1 MRVDPTTT
9 DAEMSTYSSVIHIS
23 LLYLSI
29 QYQTMND
36 HLAALNAPP
45 PRYILESD
53 SSDEEGQGAYPGSS
67 TPKPKIS
74 IDTPPVEVSVIRG
87 TGNEEVRDL
96 ILALGQAGKYLKKHL
111 GVSGSAVG
119 QEEVGKVVV
128 GGRQAGQGWK
138 VGEGLVFSV
147 NEANLPHEA
156 VWEIAQKLLANVK
169 AQSWTIITTY
179 VPAMYIAS
187 KTIGYRTRSDPPIRY
202 LSQGEVKVEGA
213 ETYETPNYLTGLAGA
228 ITSLSAHP
236 SFTIQPT
243 TLILPLPLS
252 ALPLSHLSATLA
264 RISPSIASALNGKK
278 SKWTEE
284 DDEPYSAPGM
294 GKVRG
299 LARGVG
305 EAVGM
310 YT

>member
-1 MRVDPTTT
+1 MHGERQ
-9 DAEMSTYSSVIHIS
+9 E
-23 LLYLSI
+23 
-29 QYQTMND
+29 
-36 HLAALNAPP
+36 
-45 PRYILESD
+45 
-53 SSDEEGQGAYPGSS
+53 
-67 TPKPKIS
+67 
-74 IDTPPVEVSVIRG
+74 
-87 TGNEEVRDL
+87 
-96 ILALGQAGKYLKKHL
+96 AGKERARGDEGEEETK
-111 GVSGSAVG
+111 SGG
-119 QEEVGKVVV
+119 NKLEEVGKIEV

-138 VGEGLVFSV
+138 VGEGMVFSV
-147 NEANLPHEA
+147 NEADLPHEA
-156 VWEIAQKLLANVK
+156 LWEIADKLFANVK

-179 VPAMYIAS
+179 VPAMYISS
-187 KTIGYRTRSDPPIRY
+187 KTDGSRVRSDPPIRY

-252 ALPLSHLSATLA
+252 ALPLAYLSTALA
-264 RISPSIASALNGKK
+264 HISPSISDALNRKR

>member
-1 MRVDPTTT
+1 M
-9 DAEMSTYSSVIHIS
+9 
-23 LLYLSI
+23 
-29 QYQTMND
+29 
-36 HLAALNAPP
+36 
-45 PRYILESD
+45 
-53 SSDEEGQGAYPGSS
+53 
-67 TPKPKIS
+67 
-74 IDTPPVEVSVIRG
+74 
-87 TGNEEVRDL
+87 
-96 ILALGQAGKYLKKHL
+96 
-111 GVSGSAVG
+111 
-119 QEEVGKVVV
+119 
-128 GGRQAGQGWK
+128 
-138 VGEGLVFSV
+138 VFSV
-147 NEANLPHEA
+147 NEADLPHEA
-156 VWEIAQKLLANVK
+156 LWEIADKLFANVK

-179 VPAMYIAS
+179 VPAMYISS
-187 KTIGYRTRSDPPIRY
+187 KTDGSRVRSDPPIRY

-252 ALPLSHLSATLA
+252 ALPLAYLSTALA
-264 RISPSIASALNGKK
+264 HISPSISDALNRKR

>member
-1 MRVDPTTT
+1 MPALTKKKLTLIGLDPATSGAPQVNKAAFIYIFVIPFFSRGGEGCCVDPTTT

-45 PRYILESD
+45 PRYLLESD

-96 ILALGQAGKYLKKHL
+96 VLALGQAGKYLKKHL

-169 AQSWTIITTY
+169 AQSWYVQHSHCLGVIWIPVLTY
-179 VPAMYIAS
+179 
-187 KTIGYRTRSDPPIRY
+187 RLR
-202 LSQGEVKVEGA
+202 
-213 ETYETPNYLTGLAGA
+213 
-228 ITSLSAHP
+228 
-236 SFTIQPT
+236 
-243 TLILPLPLS
+243 
-252 ALPLSHLSATLA
+252 
-264 RISPSIASALNGKK
+264 
-278 SKWTEE
+278 
-284 DDEPYSAPGM
+284 
-294 GKVRG
+294 
-299 LARGVG
+299 
-305 EAVGM
+305 
-310 YT
+310 